1 MRIGIMGG
9 TFNPIHLGHLIAAE
23 QARDGMGLQE
33 VWFLPSNI
41 PPHKEP
47 ETGAAAEQRLEMVR
61 RAVSGHPQFRVND
74 LELRLGG
81 KSYSVNTVAELQK
94 QHPDHEFYF
103 IIGGDMVQYLPNW
116 HRIEELV
123 RKVFFIGL
131 QRAGTTLDPDSL
143 PDWIREKVVMI
154 PMPMI
159 QISSTDIRGR
169 FAEKQSIRYLVPDEV
184 RSYIE
189 ENGLYES

>member
-23 QARDGMGLQE
+23 QAREGMLLQE
-33 VWFLPSNI
+33 VWFMPSNI

-61 RAVSGHPQFRVND
+61 RAITGHPHFRVND

-81 KSYSVNTVAELQK
+81 KSYSVNTVAELRK
-94 QHPDHEFYF
+94 RHPDHEFYF

-116 HRIEELV
+116 YRIEEMV
-123 RKVFFIGL
+123 RQVFFIGL
-131 QRAGTTLDPDSL
+131 QRAGTPLDLDVL
-143 PDWIREKVVMI
+143 PDWIREKVVMV

-184 RSYIE
+184 RRYIE